1 MKAWIDNYNT
11 WIPETNPDK
20 LKNLFEEMLTDSGFG
35 VLNFMEHAFQP
46 IGWTGIWLLAESHL
60 AIHTF
65 PEENKAYIE
74 LSSCNKE
81 MYDNFLTLI
90 QNYKRELESD

>member
-11 WIPETNPDK
+11 WISETNPEK
-20 LKNLFEEMLTDSGFG
+20 LKILFEGMLKNSGFG
-35 VLNFMEHAFQP
+35 VLNFMEHAFEP

-65 PEENKAYIE
+65 PEEETTYIE
-74 LSSCNKE
+74 LSSCNRE
-81 MYDNFLTLI
+81 MYNDFLILI
-90 QNYKRELESD
+90 QNYKSEVENK

>member
-1 MKAWIDNYNT
+1 MKAHIDNFNT
-11 WIPETNPDK
+11 WIPVTDPDK
-20 LKNLFEEMLTDSGFG
+20 LKLLFQEMLKASGFG

-60 AIHTF
+60 AVHTF
-65 PEENKAYIE
+65 PEEQTTYVE

-81 MYDNFLTLI
+81 MYDEFLILM
-90 QNYKRELESD
+90 QNYKSGLESN